1 MPLLPRLFHLALKVV
16 ARDDVPRPSTLSLLA
31 LSPPLSQHQG
41 LAIKRYHLLSLTIDF
56 SFQSR
61 QRQLGRV
68 RQDGFRVRGLLPLPD
83 LAFLSLTAGVRAFR

>member
-1 MPLLPRLFHLALKVV
+1 M
-16 ARDDVPRPSTLSLLA
+16 PRPSTLSLLA

-41 LAIKRYHLLSLTIDF
+41 LAIKRYHLLSMTIDF

-68 RQDGFRVRGLLPLPD
+68 RQGGFRVRGLLSLPV
-83 LAFLSLTAGVRAFR
+83 LVFLSLTAGVLAIR